1 MKTTAVKAPRCVPR
15 KLGRYRITVTP
26 KGAKHGLVTFHLKGH
41 GVRNVRWF
49 VDTRRA
55 VKTNTSWEWLRRGGR
70 DYFIYLWAQPRWG
83 VHLWGRHTIEARF
96 TVKNSCGKVRPVRV
110 TRLYFNHDPLPND
123 PIFAH

>member
-1 MKTTAVKAPRCVPR
+1 VPR

-26 KGAKHGLVTFHLKGH
+26 KGAKHGLVTFHLKGK
-41 GVRNVRWF
+41 GVRKVRNVRWF

-55 VKTNTSWEWLRRGGR
+55 AKTNRSWEWLRNNGR

-83 VHLWGRHTIEARF
+83 IHLWGRHTIEAHF
-96 TVKNSCGKVRPVRV
+96 KVTNSCGKVRPVRV
-110 TRLYFNHDPLPND
+110 QRLYFNHDPLPND